1 MPTIIGVAV
10 HARKKASHLAFSPDV
25 STKKRKYVD
34 ELQSIT
40 FTTVAWK
47 AWPLK
52 KTATPIQFPSFQWH
66 RDGFSCS
73 KWSRNKGST
82 TSHHIPPFAQTF
94 HGGPV
99 GSMLN
104 LEPSG
109 QACAVHLFYY
119 KGRGQLFELDAWH
132 STELRLFQ
140 VGGNGSNMIFA
151 FFFFLHG
158 LVYVRKLPGY
168 MDDIVQLEL
177 GMRSIYPLVKNIT
190 FFSIN
195 EHAINNLYIATCSVI
210 NLKLQSI
217 SIHFRKTK
225 TYKRDTF
232 SIVMLCYVRLV
243 SIYKNPRKLQL
254 PGSTMTSAWPPA
266 RPPARA
272 WANANWLQ
280 LSTCGM
286 HSQVAHTS

>member
-1 MPTIIGVAV
+1 
-10 HARKKASHLAFSPDV
+10 
-25 STKKRKYVD
+25 
-34 ELQSIT
+34 
-40 FTTVAWK
+40 
-47 AWPLK
+47 
-52 KTATPIQFPSFQWH
+52 
-66 RDGFSCS
+66 
-73 KWSRNKGST
+73 
-82 TSHHIPPFAQTF
+82 
-94 HGGPV
+94 
-99 GSMLN
+99 MLN

-151 FFFFLHG
+151 CFFFAWSG
-158 LVYVRKLPGY
+158 LCQETSWIH
-168 MDDIVQLEL
+168 DIGQLEL

-195 EHAINNLYIATCSVI
+195 EHAIYNLYIATCSVT

-266 RPPARA
+266 RA
-272 WANANWLQ
+272 WAIAN
-280 LSTCGM
+280 
-286 HSQVAHTS
+286 

>member
-1 MPTIIGVAV
+1 M
-10 HARKKASHLAFSPDV
+10 
-25 STKKRKYVD
+25 D

-66 RDGFSCS
+66 RDGFGC
-73 KWSRNKGST
+73 NDPETKGVLHPTISHLLLKLFTGHQWDPCWTLSQVAKPVLCTCST
-82 TSHHIPPFAQTF
+82 TKGAASSLNSMPGIAQNCDSF
-94 HGGPV
+94 R
-99 GSMLN
+99 
-104 LEPSG
+104 SG
-109 QACAVHLFYY
+109 EMVATWF
-119 KGRGQLFELDAWH
+119 
-132 STELRLFQ
+132 LR
-140 VGGNGSNMIFA
+140 V
-151 FFFFLHG
+151 FFFAWSG
-158 LVYVRKLPGY
+158 LCQETSWIH
-168 MDDIVQLEL
+168 DIGQLEL

-195 EHAINNLYIATCSVI
+195 EHAIYNLYIATCSVT

-266 RPPARA
+266 RA
-272 WANANWLQ
+272 WAIANWLQ